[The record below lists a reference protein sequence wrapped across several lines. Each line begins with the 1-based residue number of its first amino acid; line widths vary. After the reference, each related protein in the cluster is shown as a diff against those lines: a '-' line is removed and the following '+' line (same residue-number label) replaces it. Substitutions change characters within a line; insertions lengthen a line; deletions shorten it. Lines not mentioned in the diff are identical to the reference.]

1 MNLAFPFFSIIKNY
15 HGLVMGI
22 LGMDYNQ
29 VTKLDNQVMEDNL
42 AIKVDIRVVM
52 EDMVDILVI
61 MGGNLVIKGFKGDI
75 LVIMED
81 NLVIMEDSL
90 VIMEGILDNPSL
102 VLSFSLM
109 EGKDNLVV
117 HSFIVKNIL
126 FYIYDF
132 LFIRKKIPIKY
143 DNSILYIASKTSNY
157 REGSNVKIFVSCKY

>member
-1 MNLAFPFFSIIKNY
+1 
-15 HGLVMGI
+15 MGI

-29 VTKLDNQVMEDNL
+29 VTKLDNQVMEGNL

-61 MGGNLVIKGFKGDI
+61 MGDNLVIKGFMEDN

-90 VIMEGILDNPSL
+90 VIMEDSLVIMEDILDNPSL

-132 LFIRKKIPIKY
+132 LFIRKKIPIKH

-157 REGSNVKIFVSCKY
+157 RKGSNVKIFVFCKY